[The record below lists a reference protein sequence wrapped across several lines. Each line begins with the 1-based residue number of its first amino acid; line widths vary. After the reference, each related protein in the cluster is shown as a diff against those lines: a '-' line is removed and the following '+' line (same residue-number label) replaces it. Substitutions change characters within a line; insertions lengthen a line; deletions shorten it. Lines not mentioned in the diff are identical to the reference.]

1 MLCALWLKHKQTA
14 PKPGRM
20 NRLFNASEHL
30 FSSMQIAY
38 GKTLKWAIDHR
49 RITLLILIATI
60 CFNVFLY
67 IVVPKGFF
75 PQQDTGQ
82 MFGVIR
88 ADQSIS
94 FNAMKEKMRTFMLKI
109 KEDPAINQVT
119 GYTGSGQTNNA
130 RLFISLK
137 PLSERKVSA
146 DEVIGR
152 LRQKTASE
160 PGATLFPAIRA
171 GHPHGKAARARRSSS
186 TPCRATT

>member
-1 MLCALWLKHKQTA
+1 
-14 PKPGRM
+14 
-20 NRLFNASEHL
+20 
-30 FSSMQIAY
+30 
-38 GKTLKWAIDHR
+38 
-49 RITLLILIATI
+49 
-60 CFNVFLY
+60 
-67 IVVPKGFF
+67 
-75 PQQDTGQ
+75 

-146 DEVIGR
+146 DEVIDACAR
-152 LRQKTASE
+152 KRH
-160 PGATLFPAIRA
+160 PNRA
-171 GHPHGKAARARRSSS
+171 RPCFCNPCRTSAWEAARAMRSSS